1 MATLAKIRENAAET
15 LKLKGEGVSL
25 ASYHSADMTEA
36 YTEVYAEL
44 QGLDLTS
51 WGSTDDVPDKFSW
64 SVSALMAARRV
75 STYNVPD
82 ELYQRIKLD
91 EVSAMARI
99 RELQAP
105 AKMGATEI
113 ENF

>member
-1 MATLAKIRENAAET
+1 MATLAKIRSNAAEM
-15 LKLKGEGVSL
+15 LQLKGEGV
-25 ASYHSADMTEA
+25 AMPSYVSDDMTEA

-44 QGLDLTS
+44 QGLDLTA
-51 WGSTDDVPDKFSW
+51 WGSTDAVPDKYSW
-64 SVSALMAARRV
+64 SVSTLMAARRV
-75 STYNVPD
+75 STYPVPG

-91 EVSAMARI
+91 EQSAMSRI

-105 AKMGATEI
+105 AKMGTTEI

>member
-1 MATLAKIRENAAET
+1 MATLAKIRENAAEV
-15 LKLKGEGVSL
+15 LGLKGEGVAL
-25 ASYHSADMTEA
+25 ASYHSEDMTEA

-51 WGSTDDVPDKFSW
+51 WGVTDDVPDEFSW
-64 SVSALMAARRV
+64 AVSTLMAVRRL
-75 STYNVPD
+75 STYRLPVESIQLVRTD
-82 ELYQRIKLD
+82 GVE
-91 EVSAMARI
+91 AMARI